1 LVTSSFA
8 VSNSIANVI
17 TPHSITTRQMR
28 TPLPSSPI
36 ESGVTMSDYLFIQSQ
51 DPFTEVRTEHQF
63 ALAGQLYDAGHNVR
77 LHWYKTG

>member
-1 LVTSSFA
+1 
-8 VSNSIANVI
+8 
-17 TPHSITTRQMR
+17 
-28 TPLPSSPI
+28 
-36 ESGVTMSDYLFIQSQ
+36 MSDYLFIQSQ